1 MATPSMPVPERSV
14 GELVSDLSHQ
24 LSTLLRQEVQLA
36 RTEVAARGKALMRDV
51 VVIGI
56 GAALAYT
63 ALTFL
68 AATIV
73 LALIEAD
80 VRPWVAA
87 LIVTVALAGIGGV
100 MVMTRLNAMRRR
112 PVAPVA
118 TIESVKETAQ
128 WIKKETV
135 GS

>member
-1 MATPSMPVPERSV
+1 MATPPMHVPERSV

-24 LSTLLRQEVQLA
+24 LSTLFRQEVQLA
-36 RTEVAARGKALMRDV
+36 RAEVTARTKLLVRDL
-51 VVIGI
+51 VVIAI
-56 GAALAYT
+56 GAALAST
-63 ALTFL
+63 ALTFF

-73 LALIEAD
+73 LALVEAD

-87 LIVTVALAGIGGV
+87 LIVTVALAGIGGG
-100 MVMTRLNAMRRR
+100 MVMTRLSAMRSRTVV
-112 PVAPVA
+112 PVG

-128 WIKKETV
+128 WIKKETT